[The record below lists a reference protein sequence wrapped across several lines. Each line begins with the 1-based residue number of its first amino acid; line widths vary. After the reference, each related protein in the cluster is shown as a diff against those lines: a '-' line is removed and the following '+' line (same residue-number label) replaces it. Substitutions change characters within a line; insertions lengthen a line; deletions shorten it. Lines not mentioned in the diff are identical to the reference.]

1 MKSRIGRLVVLV
13 TLLAAASAALA
24 QGVTMTWTVDG
35 VPRTAL
41 VFAPQPAV
49 GVAAHK
55 LPLVFAFHGHGGTS
69 QTAAVGMH
77 LQTVWPEAIIVYPQ
91 GLKSPSR
98 IDPNGNQYGW
108 QMQRGQAGLH
118 DRDLKFFDAMLAGLR
133 QQFPIDDSRI
143 YSTGFSNGAI
153 FSYLLW
159 AERGKVL
166 AAVGVCNGLL
176 AAGEHLTVPRPVVVI
191 GGESDPLVPLASL
204 QQGIEVDRQING
216 AAASGQPCGP
226 MCTLYPS
233 STQTPVVTRIHPGG
247 HFYPPWASPAIV
259 EFFKLHRQL

>member
-1 MKSRIGRLVVLV
+1 MKSRVGQLVVV
-13 TLLAAASAALA
+13 VALLAAASAALA
-24 QGVTMTWTVDG
+24 QGATMTWTVDG

-41 VFAPQPAV
+41 VFVPPQAA
-49 GVAAHK
+49 GVAVHK

-69 QTAAVGMH
+69 QRAALNMH
-77 LQTVWPEAIIVYPQ
+77 LQTFWPEAVVVYPQ
-91 GLKSPSR
+91 GLKTRSR
-98 IDPNGNQYGW
+98 IDPNGDQYGW
-108 QMQRGQAGLH
+108 QMERGQAGLH

-191 GGESDPLVPLASL
+191 GGEIDPLVPLASL

-216 AAASGQPCGP
+216 ATASGQPCGP

-259 EFFKLHRQL
+259 EFFKLHHQL

>member
-1 MKSRIGRLVVLV
+1 MTLGTGRLLV
-13 TLLAAASAALA
+13 LAALIAGATGVLA
-24 QGVTMTWTVDG
+24 QGVTMNWTVDG
-35 VPRTAL
+35 VARTAL
-41 VFAPQPAV
+41 VFAPSQAV
-49 GVAAHK
+49 GAAAHK
-55 LPLVFAFHGHGGTS
+55 LPVIFAFHGHGGTS

-91 GLKSPSR
+91 GLKTPSR
-98 IDPNGNQYGW
+98 IDPSGDQYGW
-108 QMQRGQAGLH
+108 QVQRGQAGLH
-118 DRDLKFFDAMLAGLR
+118 DRDLKFFDAMLASLR
-133 QQFPIDDSRI
+133 QQFPVDDSRI

-166 AAVGVCNGLL
+166 AAVAVCAGHL
-176 AAGEHLTVPRPVVVI
+176 ASAEHLTVPRPVVVI
-191 GGESDPLVPLASL
+191 NGENDPLVSLAMVR
-204 QQGIEVDRQING
+204 QDIELDRQING
-216 AAASGQPCGP
+216 ATAAGQPCGP

-259 EFFKLHRQL
+259 EFFKLHQL

>member
-1 MKSRIGRLVVLV
+1 MKSRIGQLAVLSVLLV
-13 TLLAAASAALA
+13 AASAALA
-24 QGVTMTWTVDG
+24 QGVTMTWTVEG
-35 VPRTAL
+35 ATRTAL
-41 VFAPQPAV
+41 VFAPPQAA

-77 LQTVWPEAIIVYPQ
+77 LQTVWPEAVIVYPQ
-91 GLKSPSR
+91 GLKTRSK
-98 IDPNGNQYGW
+98 IDPAGNQYGW
-108 QMQRGQAGLH
+108 QMEQGQVGLH
-118 DRDLKFFDAMLAGLR
+118 DRDLKFFDAMLTGLR
-133 QQFPIDDSRI
+133 QQFPVDDSRI
-143 YSTGFSNGAI
+143 YATGFSNGAI

-204 QQGIEVDRQING
+204 QQGIEADRQING
-216 AAASGQPCGP
+216 ATAAGQPCGP

-259 EFFKLHRQL
+259 EFFKLHQQL

>member
-1 MKSRIGRLVVLV
+1 MKLDARRLGVLAV
-13 TLLAAASAALA
+13 LFTASFTASA

-35 VPRTAL
+35 ATRTAL
-41 VFAPQPAV
+41 VFAPPQAA

-55 LPLVFAFHGHGGTS
+55 VPLVFAFHGHSGTS
-69 QTAAVGMH
+69 QTAAAAMH

-91 GLKSPSR
+91 GLKTRSR
-98 IDPNGNQYGW
+98 IDPSGDQFGW
-108 QMQRGQAGLH
+108 QVQRGQAGLH
-118 DRDLKFFDAMLAGLR
+118 DRDLKFFDAMLATLR

-143 YSTGFSNGAI
+143 YSTGFSNGAM

-166 AAVGVCNGLL
+166 AAVGICSGHL
-176 AAGEHLTVPRPVVVI
+176 ADGERLTVPRAVVVI
-191 GGESDPLVPLASL
+191 NGETDPLVPLAVV
-204 QQGIEVDRQING
+204 QQDIELDRQING
-216 AAASGQPCGP
+216 ATASGQACGP
-226 MCTLYPS
+226 MCTIYPS

-259 EFFKLHRQL
+259 EFFKHHQQL